1 METETI
7 VNSGKYKFR
16 IVDKITKYEERII
29 GRNLKIG
36 GNYSDCVNILISY
49 SGDTPVSAYIPIL
62 VYDEEC
68 SIETP
73 LDRGGGSVV
82 MIKELL
88 TYVKQKIPEITSVN
102 FEDLSQIDCANAEE
116 ITKYQGTKKKGTY
129 IKPIPLYFFSILFNS
144 KTWYEKH
151 FDARLKQ
158 DRAHK
163 AYRSKVEQMLTMQKP
178 AFDNFLQIINPPVK
192 IIPELKKYYD
202 SYTTYGDF
210 FRAIPVQDRC
220 ELVRDW
226 ITTFMQYYIGNVF
239 SNNNW
244 IIPINSFV
252 GGSKQTKKNK
262 KNKSKYRIIR
272 YNTSSD
278 IGVNARDV

>member
-1 METETI
+1 MYMETETI
-7 VNSGKYKFR
+7 VKSGKYKFR

-36 GNYSDCVNILISY
+36 GNYADCVNISISY
-49 SGDTPVSAYIPIL
+49 SGDTPISAYIPIL

-88 TYVKQKIPEITSVN
+88 IYVKQKIPEITSVN
-102 FEDLSQIDCANAEE
+102 CENAYD
-116 ITKYQGTKKKGTY
+116 IYKYLGTKKKGTQ
-129 IKPIPLYFFSILFNS
+129 IKPIPLYFFSILFNG

-151 FDARLKQ
+151 FNARLKQ

-178 AFDNFLQIINPPVK
+178 SFDIFLQIINPPLK
-192 IIPELKKYYD
+192 NIPELKKYYE
-202 SYTTYGDF
+202 THNTYGDF
-210 FRAIPVQDRC
+210 FHAIPIQDRC

-226 ITTFMQYYIGNVF
+226 ITTFMQYYIGDVF

-244 IIPINSFV
+244 LIPINSFV

-262 KNKSKYRIIR
+262 SKYRIIR
-272 YNTSSD
+272 YTTSSD
-278 IGVNARDV
+278 IGVSVRDV

>member
-1 METETI
+1 METETL
-7 VNSGKYKFR
+7 VNLGKYKFR
-16 IVDKITKYEERII
+16 IVDKITKYEERIL

-36 GNYSDCVNILISY
+36 GNYPDCVNISISY
-49 SGDTPVSAYIPIL
+49 SGDTPISAYIPIL

-73 LDRGGGSVV
+73 LDRGGGSII

-88 TYVKQKIPEITSVN
+88 TYVKQKIPEIKNIN
-102 FEDLSQIDCANAEE
+102 FEDLSQIDCANLDE
-116 ITKYQGTKKKGTY
+116 IAKYSGIKKKGTH
-129 IKPIPLYFFSILFNS
+129 IKPIPLYFFSILFNG

-151 FDARLKQ
+151 FNARLKQ
-158 DRAHK
+158 DKAHK

-178 AFDNFLQIINPPVK
+178 LFDIFLQIINPPIQ

-202 SYTTYGDF
+202 NNMSYGDF
-210 FRAIPVQDRC
+210 FRAIPVSDRC
-220 ELVRDW
+220 HLVRDW
-226 ITTFMQYYIGNVF
+226 ITTFMNYYIGDVF

-244 IIPINSFV
+244 IIPIHSFT
-252 GGSKQTKKNK
+252 GGKKQTK

-272 YNTSSD
+272 YNND
-278 IGVNARDV
+278 IGVDAIYV